1 MVWGHAFS
9 LLITPTNKRNTRPP
23 ALTVALFRGAWCIA
37 VPHAPN
43 CCALVFSEP
52 HFSVRVHD
60 TSDGSTMCKALPP
73 GAVST
78 EANPFIETG
87 VLRTDIAAVPE
98 GAVIV
103 ACMMW

>member
-1 MVWGHAFS
+1 MTGVAYRII
-9 LLITPTNKRNTRPP
+9 LLRR
-23 ALTVALFRGAWCIA
+23 AWCIA

-43 CCALVFSEP
+43 CCALVVSEP

-87 VLRTDIAAVPE
+87 IFRTEIAAVPE